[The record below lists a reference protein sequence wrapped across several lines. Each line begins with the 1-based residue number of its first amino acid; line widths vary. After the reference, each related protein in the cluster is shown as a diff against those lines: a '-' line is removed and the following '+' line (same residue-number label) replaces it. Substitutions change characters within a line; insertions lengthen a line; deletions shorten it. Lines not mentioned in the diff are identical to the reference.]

1 MEENLSPEL
10 LTGCTKAFLEMYDHV
25 KGIAAWIKDK
35 HGVFRWA
42 NQELIELVDRY
53 KNEKNW
59 IIGKTDYELHNE
71 ELAAKYIQDDSLVLK
86 GIPLLNKS
94 EYILGGNHITKIY
107 TTTKLPIYNLK
118 GEIIG
123 TLGVAQ
129 TRNQESIQIGENT
142 KLIMEYIIKNYKTP
156 ITTEKLTNLTKTP
169 IENLEKAF
177 LQDLKITI
185 SEFTTEVRLNNA
197 IQDLNN
203 REIPPAEIAKT
214 HGFTDLI
221 HFIEN
226 LKQKTG
232 HTPTEYR
239 RVLFKNKKSQENGKF
254 NAP

>member
-1 MEENLSPEL
+1 MEENLSQEL

-35 HGVFRWA
+35 NGVFRWA
-42 NQELIELVDRY
+42 NQELLELIDRY

-59 IIGKTDYELHNE
+59 IIGKTDYDLHNE

-107 TTTKLPIYNLK
+107 TTTKLPIYNSK

-129 TRNQESIQIGENT
+129 TRNPENIQVEENT
-142 KLIMEYIIKNYKTP
+142 KKIMEYIIKNYKTP
-156 ITTEKLTNLTKTP
+156 ITTDQLITLTGTP
-169 IENLEKAF
+169 ILTLEKTF
-177 LQDLKITI
+177 LKDLQNTI

-203 REIPPAEIAKT
+203 RELPPAEIAKR

-221 HFIEN
+221 HFIET

-232 HTPTEYR
+232 YTPTEYR
-239 RVLFKNKKSQENGKF
+239 RILFKNKKIHENL
-254 NAP
+254 PQ